1 MTDDEKINE
10 VLEEFDF
17 DEVHKV
23 MVFLNWSW
31 VNDDETFTV
40 PNCYRMI
47 QDAKKLLYDCKKS
60 KNKYFTTA
68 TGGFVAR
75 KGKSEDGDNFYSLS
89 FVLCEC
95 SNI

>member
-23 MVFLNWSW
+23 MVFLNWRW
-31 VNDDETFTV
+31 VNDDETFTI
-40 PNCYRMI
+40 PSYYRMME
-47 QDAKKLLYDCKKS
+47 DAKKLLYDCKNS
-60 KNKYFTTA
+60 DEDYYTA
-68 TGGFVAR
+68 STGGFMAY
-75 KGKSEDGDNFYSLS
+75 KGKNDDGNNFYSLK
-89 FVLCEC
+89 FVLCEV